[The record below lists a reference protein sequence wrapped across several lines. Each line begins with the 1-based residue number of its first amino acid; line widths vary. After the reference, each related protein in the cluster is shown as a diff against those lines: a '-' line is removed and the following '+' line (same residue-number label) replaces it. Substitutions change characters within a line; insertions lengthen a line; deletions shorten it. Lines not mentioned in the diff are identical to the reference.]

1 MRKSNRIFLLITLFH
16 LQISSLAQSKP
27 FLLNGTLK
35 GIQNGSIAIH
45 LIDDNNQKFQLVKE
59 AIVKKEKFQFTGTI
73 PFPFKAYFIINDSLS
88 TSEFYID
95 YGKQEIFLNIDS
107 LQNEIKIT
115 GSKSNQEYINN
126 YKKQINPFDHSMD
139 NWYNDYWQLLAKYN
153 QKLPVEIEDSMQQ
166 ISNSIIYK
174 IDSVNLH
181 YIKRNPLSYVGFW
194 EIYQK
199 IYNNG
204 YRPIFDSSFRLLD
217 RRLKSSSSGIFIKK
231 LLEGGKQIQIGNKF
245 PFFECVDSSGSVINN
260 YNSKLKQFT
269 LIDFWFSYCSPCISQ
284 FNGLKKIYAEYKGK
298 GFEILSISVDKKEN
312 KMNWE
317 NVLNKYQLEWPQ
329 YWDQDQKQSSKL
341 AINIF
346 PTNFLLDKNG
356 KIIAKNLMPNQLSY
370 FLSKHL

>member
-1 MRKSNRIFLLITLFH
+1 
-16 LQISSLAQSKP
+16 
-27 FLLNGTLK
+27 
-35 GIQNGSIAIH
+35 
-45 LIDDNNQKFQLVKE
+45 
-59 AIVKKEKFQFTGTI
+59 
-73 PFPFKAYFIINDSLS
+73 
-88 TSEFYID
+88 
-95 YGKQEIFLNIDS
+95 
-107 LQNEIKIT
+107 
-115 GSKSNQEYINN
+115 
-126 YKKQINPFDHSMD
+126 
-139 NWYNDYWQLLAKYN
+139 
-153 QKLPVEIEDSMQQ
+153 MQQ

-284 FNGLKKIYAEYKGK
+284 FNDLKKIYAEYK
-298 GFEILSISVDKKEN
+298 
-312 KMNWE
+312 
-317 NVLNKYQLEWPQ
+317 
-329 YWDQDQKQSSKL
+329 
-341 AINIF
+341 
-346 PTNFLLDKNG
+346 
-356 KIIAKNLMPNQLSY
+356 
-370 FLSKHL
+370 